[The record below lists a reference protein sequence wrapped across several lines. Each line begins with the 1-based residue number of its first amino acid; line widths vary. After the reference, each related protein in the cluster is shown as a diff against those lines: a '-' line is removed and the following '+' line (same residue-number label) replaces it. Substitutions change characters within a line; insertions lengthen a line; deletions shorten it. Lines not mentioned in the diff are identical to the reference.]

1 MARSPYEIE
10 TEKRLKALGF
20 LTDYKVR
27 PPHAMR
33 GYNVDYFGL
42 FDHLAYDP
50 KTHTLYMIQVKG
62 VSGVPT
68 TEYHDKIQ
76 NFQIDHFVKEIW
88 TYKANGIIKKE
99 SFR

>member
-1 MARSPYEIE
+1 MARSPYEKE
-10 TEKRLKALGF
+10 TEKRLHALGF
-20 LTDYKVR
+20 VTDYKVR
-27 PPHAMR
+27 PPYAIK

-50 KTHTLYMIQVKG
+50 KTKTLYMIQVKG

-68 TEYHDKIQ
+68 TEYRNQIA
-76 NFQIDHFVKEIW
+76 NFEVNKVVKEIW
-88 TYKANGIIKKE
+88 TYRANGILKRE